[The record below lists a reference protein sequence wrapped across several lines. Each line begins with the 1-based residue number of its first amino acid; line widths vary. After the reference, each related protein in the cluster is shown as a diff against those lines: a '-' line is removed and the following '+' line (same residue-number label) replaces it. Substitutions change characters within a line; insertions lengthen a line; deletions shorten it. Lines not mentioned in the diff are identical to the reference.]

1 MLDFVGEVA
10 WILSPILGLSTVV
23 WSLWEFRRVEVG
35 RRVIASALFGIAVT
49 WLCLVVALQIV
60 LRDGLG
66 PDSVESTGDIAM
78 ARVFDGMWLGFA
90 SALVPVALG
99 AWTIR
104 RAHSRRGTVPKSRPK
119 DSLATG

>member
-10 WILSPILGLSTVV
+10 WILAPILGLSTSV
-23 WSLWEFRRVEVG
+23 WSLWEFRRVAVG
-35 RRVIASALFGIAVT
+35 RRVAASALFGITVM

-66 PDSVESTGDIAM
+66 PDSVLSTGDVAM
-78 ARVFDGMWLGFA
+78 ARVFDGMWLGLA
-90 SALVPVALG
+90 GALLPLALG

-104 RAHSRRGTVPKSRPK
+104 RARSSVGTAPGSRPT